1 MRGWVIFDILEVI
14 VKICL
19 WYRLTSAT
27 GLVSDIYDTL
37 NATHSLRNI
46 SVEIHSMYTTN
57 LALATRS
64 TNLEH

>member
-1 MRGWVIFDILEVI
+1 MRHFLHRNIGMVPG
-14 VKICL
+14 
-19 WYRLTSAT
+19 T

-37 NATHSLRNI
+37 NATHSLRDI

-57 LALATRS
+57 LALAIRS

>member
-1 MRGWVIFDILEVI
+1 MGSKGCMEGTITPSTIKNVF
-14 VKICL
+14 
-19 WYRLTSAT
+19 T
-27 GLVSDIYDTL
+27 GLVSDIYATL

-57 LALATRS
+57 LALAIRS

>member
-1 MRGWVIFDILEVI
+1 MRFLALAHRRPSCWF
-14 VKICL
+14 
-19 WYRLTSAT
+19 TPT
-27 GLVSDIYDTL
+27 GMVSDIYATL

-57 LALATRS
+57 LARIIRS